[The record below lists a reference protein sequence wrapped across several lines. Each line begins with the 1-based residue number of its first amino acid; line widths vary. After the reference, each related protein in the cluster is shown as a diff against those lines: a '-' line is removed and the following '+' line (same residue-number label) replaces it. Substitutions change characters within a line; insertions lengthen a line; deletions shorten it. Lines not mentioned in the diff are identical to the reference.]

1 MEAEHHDTIR
11 KSLSDSLNR
20 IDLTITKLTET
31 EEGANKE
38 LQWYHST
45 DSEQLREERSTDIA
59 EAKRQRMDRDEVD
72 EELASNQ
79 EELNCLAPHI
89 ATLFDPRNW
98 FEKEQRQLRKDR
110 KKLTKFRKNKRS
122 LQRDIDKRRLDI
134 HTKIESIEATILRYD
149 SFDLESH
156 QSELRDLQQQI
167 ASNRDEA
174 QRIVKRIKHFDQVMD
189 PLIEELHSLSSRQET
204 AQLKIQQADDLEAQL
219 SSAENSYERLM
230 IHEKCEELF
239 GIGRPLRVISQQ
251 QKDIRQIKRDYQK
264 LEKRVAEVASKAS
277 RTIDV
282 IVIDGNNLCYDDVGF
297 IGLSALETLVP
308 ILNREHTIVI
318 VFDSAIRRMLKTND
332 RGLQKSLGDDIQVHV
347 VASGSVADE
356 TVLDLAAKNDH
367 TYILSNDRFG
377 DYNDKEVVR
386 AGRIIRHEI
395 VGGQVFV
402 HDLNA
407 RCNYR

>member
-1 MEAEHHDTIR
+1 
-11 KSLSDSLNR
+11 
-20 IDLTITKLTET
+20 
-31 EEGANKE
+31 
-38 LQWYHST
+38 
-45 DSEQLREERSTDIA
+45 
-59 EAKRQRMDRDEVD
+59 
-72 EELASNQ
+72 
-79 EELNCLAPHI
+79 
-89 ATLFDPRNW
+89 
-98 FEKEQRQLRKDR
+98 
-110 KKLTKFRKNKRS
+110 
-122 LQRDIDKRRLDI
+122 
-134 HTKIESIEATILRYD
+134 
-149 SFDLESH
+149 
-156 QSELRDLQQQI
+156 
-167 ASNRDEA
+167 
-174 QRIVKRIKHFDQVMD
+174 
-189 PLIEELHSLSSRQET
+189 
-204 AQLKIQQADDLEAQL
+204 
-219 SSAENSYERLM
+219 M